1 MDGREDVVYTVR
13 KSQQRAIV
21 IQWYVL
27 HIGKSENSS
36 VLEASY
42 IQYSIY
48 YSYIRYIL
56 HCMLVPGTVPYL
68 LVERQK
74 CR

>member
-42 IQYSIY
+42 IQYIQ
-48 YSYIRYIL
+48 YIL
-56 HCMLVPGTVPYL
+56 LVYTVYTALYVGTWYSTVPTS
-68 LVERQK
+68 
-74 CR
+74 

>member
-1 MDGREDVVYTVR
+1 MPYV
-13 KSQQRAIV
+13 V

-27 HIGKSENSS
+27 DIGKSENSS

-56 HCMLVPGTVPYL
+56 HCMLVPGTVPVQYGSCVLL
-68 LVERQK
+68 LVVSTTA
-74 CR
+74 